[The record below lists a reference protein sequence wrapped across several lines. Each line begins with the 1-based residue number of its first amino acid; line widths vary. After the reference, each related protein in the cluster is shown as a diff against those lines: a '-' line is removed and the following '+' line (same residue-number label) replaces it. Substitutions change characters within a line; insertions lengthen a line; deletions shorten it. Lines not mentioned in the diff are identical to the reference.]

1 MEILT
6 FYGIIFDSIE
16 IQIRSAP
23 QNDRLN
29 LSFVKDIY
37 AIAEKVARKG
47 RK

>member
-6 FYGIIFDSIE
+6 FYGIIFYLI
-16 IQIRSAP
+16 AP

-29 LSFVKDIY
+29 LNFVKDIY